1 MNIKEALEYG
11 LRELSVLYEWDTP
24 LLDAQILLSS
34 LLEKD
39 RLYLMI
45 HPELPLT
52 KEQENCY
59 LQRIQRRKNR
69 IPIAYIIGE
78 KEFMGRSF
86 IVREGVLIPRP
97 DSEALIELMLRN
109 LSREKEITLLE
120 IGVGSGAL
128 LITMLCEYPH
138 TKALGVDIS
147 QVPLLVTEENAKR
160 NGCENRLQLRKSDLF
175 SHVDGTFDLIF
186 SNPPYIDP
194 KEKKMLSKDLEYE
207 PENALYAE
215 EEGLYFYRRILEDA
229 EKYLAPG
236 GLLAFELGYDQSEKV
251 SLMAKKQ
258 GFTLLDA
265 QEDVQGFMRA
275 LLFGRRQ

>member
-11 LRELSVLYEWDTP
+11 LKELSVLYEWDTP
-24 LLDAQILLSS
+24 LLDAQVLLSS

-45 HPELPLT
+45 HPERPLT
-52 KEQENCY
+52 KEQENFY
-59 LQRIQRRKNR
+59 LKRIQRRKER
-69 IPIAYIIGE
+69 VPIAYIIGE
-78 KEFMGRSF
+78 KEFMGRNF
-86 IVREGVLIPRP
+86 LVREGVLIPRP
-97 DSEALIELMLRN
+97 DSEALIELILRN
-109 LSREKEITLLE
+109 LSSKEENRLLE

-128 LITMLCEYPH
+128 LITLLCEYSR
-138 TKALGVDIS
+138 ARGMGVDIS
-147 QVPLLVTEENAKR
+147 EIPLLVTEENARR
-160 NGCENRLQLRKSDLF
+160 NGCENRLQLRQGDLF
-175 SHVDGTFDLIF
+175 SNVEGTFDLIF

-215 EEGLYFYRRILEDA
+215 EEGLYFYRMILEDG

-236 GLLAFELGYDQSEKV
+236 GLLAFELGYDQSKKV
-251 SLMAKKQ
+251 ELMAEKQ
-258 GFTLLDA
+258 GFILLDG